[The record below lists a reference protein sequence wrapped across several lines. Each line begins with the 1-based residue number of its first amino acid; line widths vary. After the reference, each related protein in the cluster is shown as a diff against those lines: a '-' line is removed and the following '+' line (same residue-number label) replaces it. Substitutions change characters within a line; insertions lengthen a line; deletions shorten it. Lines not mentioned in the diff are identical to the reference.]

1 MPRLCQ
7 VKPCH
12 LDHCGNCDPCVRISV
27 SFPHVRQLS
36 CDRMPQ
42 TTLTG
47 LGRMEAMERMHAA
60 LRRWSAGRDVLAA
73 SWQTRLQTGKL
84 SGPSPGQR
92 HRLRNISSPR
102 LHVWPFGTRSRDSL
116 KQVAVSWMRA
126 VQAAGQGKEA
136 EPPLSPICDHL
147 PLQAWVEPCNTEPCP
162 EGECG
167 SRRSRVA
174 EVTHIQRSA
183 LDPQR
188 ICVDGLWA
196 DWRDWEAQR
205 PSSLGIHV
213 SCRSS

>member
-1 MPRLCQ
+1 MVRGPRCASIVMADSTPNRGVVRTEPRSTPSIAQ
-7 VKPCH
+7 H
-12 LDHCGNCDPCVRISV
+12 LIASPACLAVWHS
-27 SFPHVRQLS
+27 LS
-36 CDRMPQ
+36 
-42 TTLTG
+42 
-47 LGRMEAMERMHAA
+47 
-60 LRRWSAGRDVLAA
+60 
-73 SWQTRLQTGKL
+73 RL
-84 SGPSPGQR
+84 P
-92 HRLRNISSPR
+92 
-102 LHVWPFGTRSRDSL
+102 VF
-116 KQVAVSWMRA
+116 QVAVSWMRA

-205 PSSLGIHV
+205 PSSLG
-213 SCRSS
+213 RS